1 MSDENHQRVT
11 GICLANFRAYGD
23 PKGQPRPRAFS
34 MNGKVRMYDPGTA
47 EHWKGQ
53 VAEAAHD
60 HLPAAPY
67 QGPLMLALVFYF
79 KRPKAHFRSNG
90 LLKDN
95 APLWVEK
102 KPDLDNM
109 AKAVMDA
116 LTAMG
121 MWGDDKQVVVVNM
134 LKRYTVDD
142 ERAGVEVN
150 VASVGEVA

>member
-1 MSDENHQRVT
+1 MNEENHQLIT
-11 GICLANFRAYGD
+11 GLALARFRAYGD
-23 PKGQPRPRAFS
+23 PKGQPRPRAFA
-34 MNGKVRMYDPGTA
+34 MKGKVRMYDPGTA
-47 EHWKGQ
+47 EHWKAQ

-60 HLPAAPY
+60 HLPATPL
-67 QGPLMLALVFYF
+67 QGPLMLAMVFYF
-79 KRPKAHFRSNG
+79 KRPKSHFRANG

-116 LTAMG
+116 LTAIG

-134 LKRYTVDD
+134 LKRYTVDA

-150 VASVGEVA
+150 VASVGEN